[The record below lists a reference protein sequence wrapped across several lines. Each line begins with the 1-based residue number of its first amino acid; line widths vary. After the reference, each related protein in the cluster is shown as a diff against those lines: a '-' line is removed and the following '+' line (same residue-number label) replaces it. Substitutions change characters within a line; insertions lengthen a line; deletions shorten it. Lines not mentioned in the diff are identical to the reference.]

1 MRCAGHQRIA
11 PIHEADPLA
20 QHPRAGRFPD
30 QLHAQTKR
38 FRDCENRCCPGA
50 ALAGNSTF
58 LRARSGRVFDQEWT
72 ARRQTLGRNLA
83 RAFVRTHFEVMVDPK
98 SGLVAGAKCVECA
111 AEDEKQKL
119 NEAMAE
125 LQELTT
131 PSMKTPTDPDQ
142 REKQQSQLQPP
153 PQR

>member
-1 MRCAGHQRIA
+1 
-11 PIHEADPLA
+11 
-20 QHPRAGRFPD
+20 
-30 QLHAQTKR
+30 
-38 FRDCENRCCPGA
+38 
-50 ALAGNSTF
+50 
-58 LRARSGRVFDQEWT
+58 
-72 ARRQTLGRNLA
+72 
-83 RAFVRTHFEVMVDPK
+83 MVDPK

>member
-1 MRCAGHQRIA
+1 LCYLPRPAGSAEPPGTAHFCA
-11 PIHEADPLA
+11 L
-20 QHPRAGRFPD
+20 D
-30 QLHAQTKR
+30 QAEFSTRNGLHAVKLWVETWPERSFARTLK
-38 FRDCENRCCPGA
+38 
-50 ALAGNSTF
+50 SWSI
-58 LRARSGRVFDQEWT
+58 LR
-72 ARRQTLGRNLA
+72 
-83 RAFVRTHFEVMVDPK
+83 
-98 SGLVAGAKCVECA
+98 VAWWRGAKYVECA